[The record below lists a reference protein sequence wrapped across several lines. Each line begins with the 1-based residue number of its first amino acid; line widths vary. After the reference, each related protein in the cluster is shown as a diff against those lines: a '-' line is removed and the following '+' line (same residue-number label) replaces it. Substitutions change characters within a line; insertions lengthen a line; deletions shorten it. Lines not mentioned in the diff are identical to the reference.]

1 MRKKLFLVRH
11 GQTLFNQ
18 KHKIQGWCDSPLT
31 PKGVAESK
39 AVGQYFR
46 NRQIT
51 FDKACCSTLLRTE
64 ESLKH
69 ISDLPYT
76 RYEGLK
82 EFGFGRLEGASTDL
96 ILSFGHDLLN
106 TSYTQFGGEDP
117 QKVQDR
123 MEKTLNDIV
132 HEDDA
137 KTILI
142 VAHGANLMNLLE
154 RIDPD
159 HAKDAIRFINCVI
172 YEVDYDGKNFTIVD
186 SIVSH
191 LAQVKE

>member
-1 MRKKLFLVRH
+1 
-11 GQTLFNQ
+11 
-18 KHKIQGWCDSPLT
+18 
-31 PKGVAESK
+31 
-39 AVGQYFR
+39 
-46 NRQIT
+46 
-51 FDKACCSTLLRTE
+51 
-64 ESLKH
+64 
-69 ISDLPYT
+69 
-76 RYEGLK
+76 
-82 EFGFGRLEGASTDL
+82 
-96 ILSFGHDLLN
+96 
-106 TSYTQFGGEDP
+106 
-117 QKVQDR
+117 